1 MSRFLE
7 RLASGPPIVADGGMG
22 AVLASAVPRIRC
34 PEEANL
40 RAPESVVDVHL
51 GYIRAGADLI
61 ETNTFGA
68 NRPKLAEHFLD
79 EDFERINSEG
89 VRLAREARDVSGR
102 DVFIAGAIG
111 PDSSRAYAEQATVL
125 EGRGAD
131 LFMLETFFD
140 LDDLEA
146 AVAAVR
152 SVSSL
157 PIVTLMSFDSEGE
170 TIAGV
175 SAHTAGERLRAL
187 GVAAFGANHGA
198 GPNAALR
205 ALGDM
210 AGDGVLAALPNVG
223 LASMSGQRIV
233 FPHATPAYFGE
244 FAAQARALG
253 AGIIGGCCGTTP
265 AQIAAIRAAV
275 DENQTPAG
283 PLLVR
288 ERSQAT
294 RPAPSSERTQLQRM
308 FDDGTFVVSVQL
320 DPPLGAN
327 PEALIETAR
336 AVRDTNKAQFVDVN
350 DNPRARA
357 RMSGI
362 MASVAIE
369 RFTGVET
376 IPHLTPRDMTLTGLE
391 SILLGAH
398 AEGVRNILAVTGDP
412 PESGDYPGKH
422 TVYDVDAIGLVELLS
437 KLNRGEDW
445 HGRAID
451 APTSFFPGVAVNP
464 TADDLG
470 LEVERFHRKVAAGA
484 RFAMT
489 QVLFDLESLEAFRE
503 RIGGWPI
510 PVLVGVWPVRT
521 VETLVRVHNETPG
534 MVVPEHVQQRYT
546 RAGANPREV
555 GGELGPR
562 ADRGRACARGRR
574 VRHGTV
580 PRADERRRLSPRA
593 SARRARAGGH
603 RRRARRVEHATHD
616 RGRHA
621 VAAGRAEAC
630 REDRGFDRA
639 ARIDRGR
646 AGVSM
651 LDVACD
657 RRDEARD
664 GAVPVRVLRQR
675 LRRLPDTARRAL
687 QRPVLRIADDR
698 DRDAGLRIDERQCE
712 RGREAR
718 YT

>member
-7 RLASGPPIVADGGMG
+7 RLAGGPPIVADGGMG
-22 AVLASAVPRIRC
+22 AVIASAVPRLRC

-51 GYIRAGADLI
+51 GYIRAGAELI

-68 NRPKLAEHFLD
+68 NRAKLAEHFLED
-79 EDFERINSEG
+79 ELEAINAAG
-89 VRLAREARDVSGR
+89 ARLAREAREVSGR
-102 DVFIAGAIG
+102 DVFIAGSIG
-111 PDSSRAYAEQATVL
+111 PDSEHGYAQQAEIL
-125 EGRGAD
+125 EGRGVD
-131 LFMLETFFD
+131 LFMVETFFD
-140 LDDLEA
+140 LDDLERA
-146 AVAAVR
+146 IAAVR
-152 SVSSL
+152 GVSSL
-157 PIVTLMSFDSEGE
+157 PVVALMSFDAEAE

-175 SAHTAGERLRAL
+175 SARAAGERLRAL

-198 GPNAALR
+198 GPAAALR
-205 ALGDM
+205 ALGEM
-210 AGDGVLAALPNVG
+210 GEGVLAVLPNVG

-233 FPHATPAYFGE
+233 FPHATPEYFGE

-275 DENQTPAG
+275 DENLAPAG

-294 RPAPSSERTQLQRM
+294 KPAPSTERTELQRL
-308 FDDGTFVVSVQL
+308 FDDGIFVVSVQL

-412 PESGDYPGKH
+412 PEAGDYPGRGG
-422 TVYDVDAIGLVELLS
+422 VYEVDAIGLVDLLAR
-437 KLNRGEDW
+437 LNRGEDH

-464 TADDLG
+464 TADDVG
-470 LEVERFHRKVAAGA
+470 LEAERFHRKVAAGA

-489 QVLFDLESLEAFRE
+489 QILFDLDPLETFRD

-510 PVLVGVWPVRT
+510 PILVGVWPIRSL
-521 VETLVRVHNETPG
+521 ELLVRMHNEAPG
-534 MVVPEHVQQRYT
+534 MVVPDHVQERYR
-546 RAGANPREV
+546 RAGANAREV
-555 GGELGPR
+555 GGELGHELIER
-562 ADRGRACARGRR
+562 AR
-574 VRHGTV
+574 VVADGVYVMAPFRV
-580 PRADERRRLSPRA
+580 PMNVVDFLPELQPDAQEPVDTDAVPAESSRRRTTELGTP
-593 SARRARAGGH
+593 
-603 RRRARRVEHATHD
+603 
-616 RGRHA
+616 
-621 VAAGRAEAC
+621 
-630 REDRGFDRA
+630 
-639 ARIDRGR
+639 
-646 AGVSM
+646 
-651 LDVACD
+651 
-657 RRDEARD
+657 
-664 GAVPVRVLRQR
+664 
-675 LRRLPDTARRAL
+675 
-687 QRPVLRIADDR
+687 
-698 DRDAGLRIDERQCE
+698 
-712 RGREAR
+712 
-718 YT
+718 

>member
-1 MSRFLE
+1 VSRFLE

-22 AVLASAVPRIRC
+22 AVIASAVPRLRC

-51 GYIRAGADLI
+51 GYIRAGAELI

-68 NRPKLAEHFLD
+68 NRAKLAERFLED
-79 EDFERINSEG
+79 ELEAINAAG
-89 VRLAREARDVSGR
+89 VRLAREAREVSGR
-102 DVFIAGAIG
+102 DVFIAGSIG
-111 PDSSRAYAEQATVL
+111 PDSEHGYAQQAEIL

-131 LFMLETFFD
+131 LFMVETFFD
-140 LDDLEA
+140 LDALEG

-157 PIVTLMSFDSEGE
+157 PVVALMSFDAEGE

-175 SAHTAGERLRAL
+175 SARVAGERLHAL

-198 GPNAALR
+198 GPAAALR

-210 AGDGVLAALPNVG
+210 ADGGGVLAALPNVG

-233 FPHATPAYFGE
+233 FPHATPEYFGE

-275 DENQTPAG
+275 DENAAPAG

-288 ERSQAT
+288 ERSRAT
-294 RPAPSSERTQLQRM
+294 RPSTTSGSTELERLLA
-308 FDDGTFVVSVQL
+308 DGTFVVSVQL

-412 PESGDYPGKH
+412 PEAGDYPGRGG
-422 TVYDVDAIGLVELLS
+422 VYEVDAIGLVDLLAR
-437 KLNRGEDW
+437 LNRGEDH
-445 HGRAID
+445 HGRTID

-470 LEVERFHRKVAAGA
+470 LEAERFQRKVAAGA

-489 QVLFDLESLEAFRE
+489 QILFDLEPLEAFRD

-510 PVLVGVWPVRT
+510 PILVGVWPIRT
-521 VETLVRVHNETPG
+521 LETLVRVHNETPG
-534 MVVPEHVQQRYT
+534 IVVPEHVQERYR
-546 RAGANPREV
+546 RAGANAREV
-555 GGELGPR
+555 GGALGHELI
-562 ADRGRACARGRR
+562 
-574 VRHGTV
+574 
-580 PRADERRRLSPRA
+580 E
-593 SARRARAGGH
+593 
-603 RRRARRVEHATHD
+603 
-616 RGRHA
+616 
-621 VAAGRAEAC
+621 
-630 REDRGFDRA
+630 A
-639 ARIDRGR
+639 ARELAQGVYVMAPFRSPMNVVDFLPELQPDAQLPVETDVVPAESSTRR
-646 AGVSM
+646 TTEAGT
-651 LDVACD
+651 
-657 RRDEARD
+657 
-664 GAVPVRVLRQR
+664 P
-675 LRRLPDTARRAL
+675 
-687 QRPVLRIADDR
+687 
-698 DRDAGLRIDERQCE
+698 
-712 RGREAR
+712 
-718 YT
+718 